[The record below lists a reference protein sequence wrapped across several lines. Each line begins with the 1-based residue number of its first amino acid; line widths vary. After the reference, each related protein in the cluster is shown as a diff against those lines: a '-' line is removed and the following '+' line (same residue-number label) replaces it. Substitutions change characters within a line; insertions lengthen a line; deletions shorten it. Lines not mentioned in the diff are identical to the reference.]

1 MVQVEEDGSLGQLE
15 QEYYHQAPL
24 GNEGIDAGSAAAA
37 SEEAEGESVR

>member
-1 MVQVEEDGSLGQLE
+1 MGQLE
-15 QEYYHQAPL
+15 QEYYNQPTL